1 MKEFTTKVVVK
12 KGNEYIK
19 FRIECLIFS
28 FSRVIFSGAFQMETT
43 TRR

>member
-19 FRIECLIFS
+19 FRIECFDFS
-28 FSRVIFSGAFQMETT
+28 LAESYLVVLSKWNNH
-43 TRR
+43 